1 MTIKIIIISANE
13 IRHRYFRKRLS
24 SFKNIDV
31 KLCLAEE
38 NKSRQFYKIYKSKEF
53 SSMEKNHF
61 KKREISEKKYFNK
74 FLKKQ

>member
-38 NKSRQFYKIYKSKEF
+38 NNQDNLQNIQIKEF
-53 SSMEKNHF
+53 SSWRKSF
-61 KKREISEKKYFNK
+61 
-74 FLKKQ
+74 

>member
-1 MTIKIIIISANE
+1 MKIKIVIISANE
-13 IRHRYFRKRLS
+13 IRHRYFRKKLS

-61 KKREISEKKYFNK
+61 KKERLVKKIF
-74 FLKKQ
+74 